1 MIERREW
8 VPGGMSEI
16 MEMMIDSF
24 AYFDSLVALAT
35 FQPLSCHQYSWALG
49 YTLASMWTMAYNARI
64 AAIETMTISDYQ
76 SIELEQFY
84 LADQF
89 KTSNIYSYQII
100 NTTDVV
106 KIFVKYIRKHVIS
119 PECDSGEAV
128 LFPSW
133 KGTPLAQGE
142 ASKKFSNIFRRY
154 GYNLTVTRLRSIIS
168 THVEEKFK
176 KNEISQEEYIR
187 FITTGQTHTIS
198 THRKYYVKKRK
209 YEEGQQLLESYQKIF
224 PAAPVIQ
231 DYYDDNTNEEDM
243 PLNDIISSCDDG
255 NPAEESFI
263 APCSS
268 SHTLYAPPCSSYQ
281 TLPSDTLTTPPYSS
295 HTLYIP
301 SSHPLYT
308 PSFYSSSHT
317 HTILSGGI
325 DGHESRVFGMA
336 RTDIGEKKK
345 KFDWIDEEINYLVEY
360 IQNIAPSLPG
370 AEKNRYATCLSFLK
384 TSAPDEAIQ
393 FFHPHHLRNS
403 DRLKNGYLRA
413 LQTIANGDGSSES
426 EIVE

>member
-35 FQPLSCHQYSWALG
+35 FQTLSCHQYSWALG
-49 YTLASMWTMAYNARI
+49 YALASMWTMAYNARI
-64 AAIETMTISDYQ
+64 GAIETMTMSDYQ
-76 SIELEQFY
+76 SIEQENFY

-89 KTSNIYSYQII
+89 KTSNVYSYQIVK
-100 NTTDVV
+100 TTDVV
-106 KIFVKYIRKHVIS
+106 KIFVKYVRRHVVS
-119 PECDSGEAV
+119 SESDSGEAV

-133 KGTPLAQGE
+133 KSTPLAQGE
-142 ASKKFSNIFRRY
+142 ASKKVSNIFKRY

-168 THVEEKFK
+168 THVEEKFN
-176 KNEISQEEYIR
+176 KNEISKEEYFR

-209 YEEGQQLLESYQKIF
+209 FEEGQHLLDSYQKIF

-231 DYYDDNTNEEDM
+231 DYYNDNIHEDM
-243 PLNDIISSCDDG
+243 LSNDISSFNDG
-255 NPAEESFI
+255 NATAESDI
-263 APCSS
+263 VPCSL
-268 SHTLYAPPCSSYQ
+268 SHTLYTHPPCSSYQ
-281 TLPSDTLTTPPYSS
+281 TSPSHTLSTPPPYSS
-295 HTLYIP
+295 YTLYIP
-301 SSHPLYT
+301 PSHTPYTLSSHT
-308 PSFYSSSHT
+308 TSSSYSSSQ
-317 HTILSGGI
+317 I
-325 DGHESRVFGMA
+325 DRHDSRVFGMA
-336 RTDIGEKKK
+336 RIDISEKKK

-360 IQNIAPSLPG
+360 IQNIAPTLPG
-370 AEKNRYATCLSFLK
+370 TEKNRYATCLSFLK

-393 FFHPHHLRNS
+393 YFHPHHLKNS

-426 EIVE
+426 GFGVE